1 MGCQSME
8 RRKREIVEALKKKN
22 IDIVKVEKEVV
33 NMLRN
38 RASSVEVQKF
48 LQRVIE
54 GGEKA

>member
-1 MGCQSME
+1 ME
-8 RRKREIVEALKKKN
+8 RRKHEIINALKEKG
-22 IDIVKVEKEVV
+22 IDIVKVEKEVI

-38 RASSVEVQKF
+38 RVSSIEVQKF